1 MNHRPAEV
9 LSGNQLFSLDCACM
23 TNPTMTGSRLFFTM
37 LALLPLL
44 ALIVFYAWVIEA
56 RMVLGYW
63 PHFGVSYADFNRSG
77 LLSSHSS
84 FANLAIC
91 IGVYSS
97 ILWLLF
103 LAFRAFHGRF
113 RAIPDFAFRIYF
125 ASLILLVVLMF
136 ADLGGFFRWF
146 MSS

>member
-1 MNHRPAEV
+1 
-9 LSGNQLFSLDCACM
+9 
-23 TNPTMTGSRLFFTM
+23 MTGSRLFFTM
-37 LALLPLL
+37 LALIPLL
-44 ALIVFYAWVIEA
+44 ALIVFYGWVIEA

-63 PHFGVSYADFNRSG
+63 PHFAAGYADFNRSG
-77 LLSSHSS
+77 SLSSHSS

-103 LAFRAFHGRF
+103 LAFRAFRGRF
-113 RAIPDFAFRIYF
+113 RAIPNFAFCIF
-125 ASLILLVVLMF
+125 FVSLVLLLVLMF
-136 ADLGGFFRWF
+136 ADPGGFFRWF